1 MCKLFYMPQDSL
13 LGPILVPLM
22 NFKKKKAVIYKYNY
36 EYWLIR
42 MCSSNSSI
50 SLKVMYKGIL
60 TSYRVNGNF
69 LEVEVLNFFT

>member
-22 NFKKKKAVIYKYNY
+22 NFKKKEAVIYKYNY

-42 MCSSNSSI
+42 MCSVTAV
-50 SLKVMYKGIL
+50 SL
-60 TSYRVNGNF
+60 
-69 LEVEVLNFFT
+69 